1 MKLKSKLIF
10 PIMLVAAVLVLPMV
24 QSNVTQ
30 THHQVADKVITSSV
44 GKEGITL

>member
-1 MKLKSKLIF
+1 MKSKIIF
-10 PIMLVAAVLVLPMV
+10 PIILVAAALVLPMV

-44 GKEGITL
+44 GKEDITL

>member
-10 PIMLVAAVLVLPMV
+10 PIMLVAAALVLPMV

-30 THHQVADKVITSSV
+30 THQVADKVITSSV